1 MLAKKKK
8 TPQPLGPMLLNICG
22 VKREMMKFW
31 MMDGLVSTAGGF
43 DGIRWVGVR
52 NLPKTN
58 Y

>member
-1 MLAKKKK
+1 MLAKKKN
-8 TPQPLGPMLLNICG
+8 TPHPLGPMLLNICG

-31 MMDGLVSTAGGF
+31 MNEELVSTAGGI